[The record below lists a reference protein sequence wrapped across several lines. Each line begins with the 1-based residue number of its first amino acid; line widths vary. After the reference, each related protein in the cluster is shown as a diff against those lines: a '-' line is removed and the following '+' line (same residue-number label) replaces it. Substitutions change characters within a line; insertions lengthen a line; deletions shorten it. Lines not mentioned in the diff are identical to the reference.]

1 MAEKTKKD
9 SLTTQELDSV
19 LSFSN
24 ALYNS
29 NFGGFGFGFAT
40 PFTQNQNLLR
50 LNNNPVKPTM
60 EKLLKALESAP
71 YDYGSLA
78 AYSEFMEIWDAI
90 YAKTLRYYEGLL
102 AFDLSYTCKNIKN
115 PSEYKSKE
123 YLDDVKRVQKF
134 LDNFDYKL
142 EFKKV
147 VKEMLRRETC
157 FTWFRDTHEIENPI
171 ELSDEE
177 TKIKRNEKFGLQ
189 IMPQKYCLLTGYF
202 NCSQLLY
209 DFNVNYFL
217 NATVDI
223 NLFAPALKK
232 KFREAFDGKE
242 NEYNPAAQLDY
253 RNGEFS
259 TWVQTSPNEGA
270 YAFKFDI
277 GNFRQ
282 VPPFIGLMKNCMPTD
297 EVEQMQIDKDLIS
310 AYLLLAGEIETIT
323 TEKSGNKADQFAI
336 NPKTMGQFMSL
347 VNSGLK
353 NHIKPLA
360 LPLKNIKGWQYED
373 KNTDMASSYNKNT
386 AAKGAS
392 ATTLIY
398 TTDKMTQFE
407 LENAIYSDYMIMKPL
422 YQQFNQFLNFYINK
436 KTVKYKFEFT
446 LDGLD
451 RQWDREKRQNALRTY
466 ADKGI
471 VLDPTMWA
479 SALGMKP
486 QDFQR
491 SLECAHNS
499 NFVDN
504 LTMLLNV
511 NTMKDGGM
519 GDNEVGAPEKEGLE
533 KSDKTEEVQDDIN

>member
-1 MAEKTKKD
+1 MIR
-9 SLTTQELDSV
+9 
-19 LSFSN
+19 
-24 ALYNS
+24 
-29 NFGGFGFGFAT
+29 
-40 PFTQNQNLLR
+40 LLR
-50 LNNNPVKPTM
+50 LV
-60 EKLLKALESAP
+60 
-71 YDYGSLA
+71 Y
-78 AYSEFMEIWDAI
+78 
-90 YAKTLRYYEGLL
+90 
-102 AFDLSYTCKNIKN
+102 
-115 PSEYKSKE
+115 
-123 YLDDVKRVQKF
+123 
-134 LDNFDYKL
+134 
-142 EFKKV
+142 
-147 VKEMLRRETC
+147 
-157 FTWFRDTHEIENPI
+157 
-171 ELSDEE
+171 
-177 TKIKRNEKFGLQ
+177 
-189 IMPQKYCLLTGYF
+189 
-202 NCSQLLY
+202 
-209 DFNVNYFL
+209 
-217 NATVDI
+217 
-223 NLFAPALKK
+223 LFAPALKK

-242 NEYNPAAQLDY
+242 NVYNPAAQLDY